1 MSKAGA
7 IEDPASGPKD
17 KGAYIMLK
25 KIIISTAVAASALTA
40 LPAAAEAQS
49 RYGYSSRY
57 DNGYYNQGY
66 GRGYSNQSQRYANQR
81 GYNQSYYNQGYD
93 QRTYNGGYYS
103 HYGQRCSGS
112 TGTIIGA
119 IAGGLLGNQV
129 AGRRGDGTLG
139 AIIGAGAGALAGRAI
154 DRSNCR

>member
-1 MSKAGA
+1 
-7 IEDPASGPKD
+7 
-17 KGAYIMLK
+17 MLK

-66 GRGYSNQSQRYANQR
+66 G
-81 GYNQSYYNQGYD
+81 YNQGYYAQGRNYNRAYANQGYYN
-93 QRTYNGGYYS
+93 QRTYNGGYYT
-103 HYGQRCSGS
+103 HYRQRCSGS

-119 IAGGLLGNQV
+119 IAGGLLGNEV
-129 AGRRGDGTLG
+129 AGRRGDRTLG

-154 DRSNCR
+154 DRSDCR

>member
-1 MSKAGA
+1 
-7 IEDPASGPKD
+7 
-17 KGAYIMLK
+17 MLK

-66 GRGYSNQSQRYANQR
+66 GRSYQGQRYDRRYANQR
-81 GYNQSYYNQGYD
+81 YYNQ
-93 QRTYNGGYYS
+93 RTHNGGYYN

-129 AGRRGDGTLG
+129 AGRGDRTLG
-139 AIIGAGAGALAGRAI
+139 AILGAGAGALAGNAI
-154 DRSNCR
+154 DRSDCR

>member
-7 IEDPASGPKD
+7 VTGPASGQKD

-25 KIIISTAVAASALTA
+25 KIIISTAAAATALTA

-49 RYGYSSRY
+49 RYGYSRSY

-66 GRGYSNQSQRYANQR
+66 NRGYSSRNYARAYQGRYAQP
-81 GYNQSYYNQGYD
+81 YY
-93 QRTYNGGYYS
+93 GGRYS
-103 HYGQRCSGS
+103 HYGRRCDGT
-112 TGTIIGA
+112 TGTILGA
-119 IAGGLLGNQV
+119 IAGGLLGSSV
-129 AGRRGDGTLG
+129 AGRGDHTLG

-154 DRSNCR
+154 DRSDC

>member
-1 MSKAGA
+1 MHKGAMSKAGA
-7 IEDPASGPKD
+7 TTGPASGQKD
-17 KGAYIMLK
+17 KGAFIMLK

-57 DNGYYNQGY
+57 DNRYYGQQRYDQGY
-66 GRGYSNQSQRYANQR
+66 DRRYANQR
-81 GYNQSYYNQGYD
+81 YYD
-93 QRTYNGGYYS
+93 QRAYNGGYYN
-103 HYGQRCSGS
+103 HYRQRCSGS

-119 IAGGLLGNQV
+119 IAGGLLGNEV
-129 AGRRGDGTLG
+129 AGRRGDRTLG

-154 DRSNCR
+154 DRSDCR

>member
-1 MSKAGA
+1 
-7 IEDPASGPKD
+7 
-17 KGAYIMLK
+17 MLK

-57 DNGYYNQGY
+57 DNGQYGQRYGNGYYQAQRY
-66 GRGYSNQSQRYANQR
+66 DRRYANQR
-81 GYNQSYYNQGYD
+81 YYN
-93 QRTYNGGYYS
+93 QRTYNGGYYN

-119 IAGGLLGNQV
+119 IAGGLLGNGI
-129 AGRRGDGTLG
+129 AGRGDRTLG

-154 DRSNCR
+154 DRSDCR

>member
-1 MSKAGA
+1 
-7 IEDPASGPKD
+7 
-17 KGAYIMLK
+17 MLK

-57 DNGYYNQGY
+57 DNGYSNQGY
-66 GRGYSNQSQRYANQR
+66 DRGSYDQGQRYDQRAANHRYYNQR
-81 GYNQSYYNQGYD
+81 GYNQGYG
-93 QRTYNGGYYS
+93 N

-119 IAGGLLGNQV
+119 IAGGLLGNEV
-129 AGRRGDGTLG
+129 AGRGDRTLG
-139 AIIGAGAGALAGRAI
+139 AIIGAGAGALTGRAI

>member
-1 MSKAGA
+1 
-7 IEDPASGPKD
+7 
-17 KGAYIMLK
+17 MLK
-25 KIIISTAVAASALTA
+25 KIVISTAVAASALTA

-57 DNGYYNQGY
+57 DNGYYA
-66 GRGYSNQSQRYANQR
+66 QRYGN
-81 GYNQSYYNQGYD
+81 SYYQPQRYD
-93 QRTYNGGYYS
+93 QRYVRQPYYGGRYYN
-103 HYGQRCSGS
+103 HYGRRCSGS

-119 IAGGLLGNQV
+119 IAGGLLGSQV

-154 DRSNCR
+154 DRSDCR

>member
-1 MSKAGA
+1 
-7 IEDPASGPKD
+7 
-17 KGAYIMLK
+17 MLK

-66 GRGYSNQSQRYANQR
+66 GRGYYDQGQRYDRRYANQRYYNQR
-81 GYNQSYYNQGYD
+81 GYNQGYG
-93 QRTYNGGYYS
+93 N

-112 TGTIIGA
+112 SGTIIGA
-119 IAGGLLGNQV
+119 IAGGLLGNEV
-129 AGRRGDGTLG
+129 AGRGDRTLG
-139 AIIGAGAGALAGRAI
+139 AILGAGAGALAGRAI
-154 DRSNCR
+154 DRSDCR

>member
-1 MSKAGA
+1 
-7 IEDPASGPKD
+7 
-17 KGAYIMLK
+17 MLR
-25 KIIISTAVAASALTA
+25 KIVISTAVAASALTV

-66 GRGYSNQSQRYANQR
+66 GRSYQGQRYDRRYANQR
-81 GYNQSYYNQGYD
+81 YYN
-93 QRTYNGGYYS
+93 QRTYNGGYYN

-129 AGRRGDGTLG
+129 AGRGDRTLG
-139 AIIGAGAGALAGRAI
+139 AILGAGAGALAGRAI
-154 DRSNCR
+154 DRSDCR

>member
-1 MSKAGA
+1 
-7 IEDPASGPKD
+7 
-17 KGAYIMLK
+17 MLR

-49 RYGYSSRY
+49 RYGYSSRHDNRYYGQQSYAQRY
-57 DNGYYNQGY
+57 D
-66 GRGYSNQSQRYANQR
+66 RRYANQR
-81 GYNQSYYNQGYD
+81 YYNQ
-93 QRTYNGGYYS
+93 RTYRGDYYN

-119 IAGGLLGNQV
+119 IAGGLLGNSI
-129 AGRRGDGTLG
+129 AGRGDRTLG

-154 DRSNCR
+154 DRSDCR